1 MFLFV
6 FLLFTIIAM
15 PCLIISFNYDMSVAN
30 EAKWPVPNG
39 VLLPVTNLQLFI
51 SNSKEDNAHKTILV

>member
-1 MFLFV
+1 
-6 FLLFTIIAM
+6 M
-15 PCLIISFNYDMSVAN
+15 PCLIISFNYNMSVAN

-51 SNSKEDNAHKTILV
+51 SNSEKDNAHKTILV